1 MLLGLG
7 GESELAMVGTSKIL
21 TVSYGTFSCTL
32 EGFDDPFSTMRTIA
46 EYFRDLASEDRYFG
60 AEPPTPDVSHLHAIA
75 QENNPR
81 PVAAHV
87 QDNGLRLTQ
96 DGPNDAAQVLT
107 DAPEADVSP
116 ASPAPAP
123 TAVNTRRLRKARPT
137 ANTDEEDLALLTDGI
152 DQDDEPL
159 DILDDVNHSDDEEDG
174 NVFAVETSTEVKGPY
189 DPRAAIAAKLEAAKA
204 ETAKATESQN
214 QTRRLRTPKVS
225 PDDLEAAAARSPS
238 RNRKRPDAFRED
250 LDSINA
256 PQSDLSEEDEAA
268 LIAELAAL
276 EDDHDPKGKDGKA
289 LLQSDLIEREDAA
302 LERLLAKTNS
312 KLTDSD
318 VQQKHASMSH
328 LKAAVAATMAD
339 RNSSD
344 DHKTNKEDPDTA
356 YRADLAKAV
365 QPNTEATK
373 APPLMLV
380 SNSEDAAQQ
389 KTPRNS
395 EGSVRP
401 RRVENKPNAQA
412 RRESDARFQA
422 YVEKVGA
429 TELDELIEAA
439 AAFLNTLDGVPSFT
453 RAQVTHMVLRQKRG
467 QTFTREDCLRS
478 FDALVRKGTISKVEP
493 GQYVIR
499 QDSRYV
505 S

>member
-1 MLLGLG
+1 
-7 GESELAMVGTSKIL
+7 MVGTSKIL

-60 AEPPTPDVSHLHAIA
+60 AEPPTPDVAHLHAIA

-96 DGPNDAAQVLT
+96 DGPDDAAQVLS
-107 DAPEADVSP
+107 DAPEADASP
-116 ASPAPAP
+116 ASPEPAP
-123 TAVNTRRLRKARPT
+123 VAEKPRRLRKAKP
-137 ANTDEEDLALLTDGI
+137 ASNTDDEDLALLTDGI
-152 DQDDEPL
+152 DEDDEPL
-159 DILDDVNHSDDEEDG
+159 DFSDDLDLSDGEDG
-174 NVFAVETSTEVKGPY
+174 NVFAVAPDTEVKAPY
-189 DPRAAIAAKLEAAKA
+189 DPRAAIAAKLEAARA
-204 ETAKATESQN
+204 ETAEATESQN
-214 QTRRLRTPKVS
+214 QPRRLRTPNVS
-225 PDDLEAAAARSPS
+225 TEDLEAAAARSPS
-238 RNRKRPDAFRED
+238 RNQKRPDAFRD
-250 LDSINA
+250 YLDGQ
-256 PQSDLSEEDEAA
+256 QSKEADLSEEDEAA

-276 EDDHDPKGKDGKA
+276 EDDHNPKGKDGKA

-339 RNSSD
+339 RKSSD
-344 DHKTNKEDPDTA
+344 DHEPNQEDPNTA

-365 QPNTEATK
+365 QPNADVKK

-380 SNSEDAAQQ
+380 SNSEAAEQQ
-389 KTPRNS
+389 KTSRDA

-401 RRVENKPNAQA
+401 RRVEKNLKAQA
-412 RRESDARFQA
+412 RRETDARFDT
-422 YVEKVGA
+422 YVDKVGA
-429 TELDELIEAA
+429 TELDELMEAA
-439 AAFLNTLDGVPSFT
+439 AAFLNTVEGVTSFT
-453 RAQVTHMVLRQKRG
+453 RPQVMHMILRQERG
-467 QTFTREDCLRS
+467 KQFTREDCLRS
-478 FDALVRKGTISKVEP
+478 FDMHVRKGTISKVEH